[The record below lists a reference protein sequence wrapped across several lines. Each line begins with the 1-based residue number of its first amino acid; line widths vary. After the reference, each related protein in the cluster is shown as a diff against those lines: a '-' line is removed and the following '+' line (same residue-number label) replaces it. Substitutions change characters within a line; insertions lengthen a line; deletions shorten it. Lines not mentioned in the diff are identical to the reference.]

1 VVDELNE
8 AAAGGKQ
15 PNTSTTRIIT
25 AATILALI
33 ISLPAII
40 VTVVLF
46 YVVKFDLTVT
56 LIASVATLFL
66 AMGFGYKSSKRISKI
81 QN

>member
-1 VVDELNE
+1 VVDKLNE
-8 AAAGGKQ
+8 AAAGDKQ
-15 PNTSTTRIIT
+15 PITSTTRIIT

-46 YVVKFDLTVT
+46 YFVKFNLTVT
-56 LIASVATLFL
+56 VIASVVTLFL

>member
-1 VVDELNE
+1 VVDKLNE
-8 AAAGGKQ
+8 AAASGNQ

-46 YVVKFDLTVT
+46 YVVKLNLTFTV
-56 LIASVATLFL
+56 IASVVTLFL
-66 AMGFGYKSSKRISKI
+66 AMGFGYKYSKRISKI

>member
-1 VVDELNE
+1 MVDKLNE
-8 AAAGGKQ
+8 AAASGNQ

-46 YVVKFDLTVT
+46 YVVKLNLTFTV
-56 LIASVATLFL
+56 IASVVTLFL
-66 AMGFGYKSSKRISKI
+66 AMGFGYKYSKRISKI

>member
-1 VVDELNE
+1 MVDKLNE
-8 AAAGGKQ
+8 DVSGGNQ

-40 VTVVLF
+40 VTVVLY
-46 YVVKFDLTVT
+46 YVLKLNLTFTV
-56 LIASVATLFL
+56 IASVLTLFL
-66 AMGFGYKSSKRISKI
+66 AMGFGYKSSKKLSKI

>member
-1 VVDELNE
+1 MVDKLNE
-8 AAAGGKQ
+8 AAAGDKQ

-46 YVVKFDLTVT
+46 YFVKFNLTVT
-56 LIASVATLFL
+56 VIASVVTLFL

>member
-1 VVDELNE
+1 VVDKLNE
-8 AAAGGKQ
+8 AAASGNQ
-15 PNTSTTRIIT
+15 PNTSTSWIIT

-46 YVVKFDLTVT
+46 YVVKLNLTFTV
-56 LIASVATLFL
+56 IASVVTLFL
-66 AMGFGYKSSKRISKI
+66 AMGFGYKYSKRISKI

>member
-1 VVDELNE
+1 VVDKLNE
-8 AAAGGKQ
+8 AAASGNQ

-40 VTVVLF
+40 VTVVLL
-46 YVVKFDLTVT
+46 YVVKLNLTFTV
-56 LIASVATLFL
+56 IASVVTLFL
-66 AMGFGYKSSKRISKI
+66 AMGFGYKYSKRISKI